1 MNQAVVEVCDRA
13 LYDLARERAPA
24 ANGPLDP
31 LMGISGKVGSCQTCG
46 EPMQKC
52 NGHFGYVKLALPAL
66 HIGYLKKIITVLQNI
81 CKVQAVAKLR
91 IARLMGIRDALERFS
106 QRRTAGITFGTCGG
120 QTSIICARLKFVRR
134 SMSIAERLDPVIT
147 AMRSMDGSRR
157 LEHLP

>member
-31 LMGISGKVGSCQTCG
+31 LMGISGKVGNCQTCG

-81 CKVQAVAKLR
+81 CKVQAVAKLKD
-91 IARLMGIRDALERFS
+91 AQLMSIRDALERFS
-106 QRRTAGITFGTCGG
+106 QRRTAGITFGT
-120 QTSIICARLKFVRR
+120 
-134 SMSIAERLDPVIT
+134 
-147 AMRSMDGSRR
+147 
-157 LEHLP
+157 